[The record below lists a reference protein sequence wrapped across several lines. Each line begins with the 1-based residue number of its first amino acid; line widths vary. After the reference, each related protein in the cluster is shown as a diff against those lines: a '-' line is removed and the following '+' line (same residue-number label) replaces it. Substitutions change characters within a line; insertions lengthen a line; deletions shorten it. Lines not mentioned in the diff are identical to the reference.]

1 MKVNGVYSFE
11 MKIYNRWREIVYF
24 SDNIDNGWNGKEPFS
39 NDVIENGTYLY
50 HTYVTDNNEKPW
62 VYNGDLNL
70 MK

>member
-1 MKVNGVYSFE
+1 M
-11 MKIYNRWREIVYF
+11 VYF
-24 SDNIDNGWNGKEPFS
+24 SDNIDNGWNGKESFS
-39 NDVIENGTYLY
+39 NDVIENRTYLY